1 MSHRLYFL
9 LLATI
14 FCETFSKSQNISNG
28 LLYYY
33 PVYFETESPDK
44 IASAIIV
51 DEELTKEFENV
62 LRAIKPKLFYPQKYH
77 RFYVGY
83 SEVLYHGE
91 RKVYG
96 QIIDISE
103 RKVYETKD
111 FELLKSFKLL
121 VERYAE
127 YYEKYNI
134 YGGGLSHTSINNLKY
149 ENKANT
155 HSYAL
160 RRTIMCRRRLGSL

>member
-1 MSHRLYFL
+1 MPSDEPSRPYNWRLKS
-9 LLATI
+9 LA
-14 FCETFSKSQNISNG
+14 
-28 LLYYY
+28 
-33 PVYFETESPDK
+33 
-44 IASAIIV
+44 
-51 DEELTKEFENV
+51 
-62 LRAIKPKLFYPQKYH
+62 KLK
-77 RFYVGY
+77 
-83 SEVLYHGE
+83 
-91 RKVYG
+91 
-96 QIIDISE
+96 
-103 RKVYETKD
+103 
-111 FELLKSFKLL
+111 LLKTFKLL